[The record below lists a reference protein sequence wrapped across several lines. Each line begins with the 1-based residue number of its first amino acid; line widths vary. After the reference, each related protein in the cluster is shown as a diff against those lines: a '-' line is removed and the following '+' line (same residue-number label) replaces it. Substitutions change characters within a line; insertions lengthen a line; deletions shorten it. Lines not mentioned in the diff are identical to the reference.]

1 MIRIEQIKL
10 RPEQKEKFLY
20 QEASGILKIQLQD
33 LLSLH
38 IVKRS
43 LDARKKP
50 DLFYSYI
57 IDVETKKEAAVW
69 KRLAKGRSGRIA
81 AGKHFISLQQPQDY
95 IFPVK
100 RTEGS

>member
-10 RPEQKEKFLY
+10 RIGQESGLLYGEAAKILRIAEQE
-20 QEASGILKIQLQD
+20 I
-33 LLSLH
+33 LSLH
-38 IVKRS
+38 MVKRS

-57 IDVETKKEAAVW
+57 IDVEMKKEAAVW

-81 AGKHFISLQQPQDY
+81 AGKHFLSLQQ
-95 IFPVK
+95 
-100 RTEGS
+100 